1 MKKKVTLFILLI
13 FKVYISLVDFFHIWN
28 LLNVLIKM
36 AKKIL
41 IWAFLHVTIGIQI
54 GEILLP
60 TVQKEEY
67 SCKECQLFLQRL
79 KNRRLTSL
87 NDVTD
92 QLGPILL
99 STRSF

>member
-60 TVQKEEY
+60 TVQKEECVVPENIHTPPTEDHGN
-67 SCKECQLFLQRL
+67 SE
-79 KNRRLTSL
+79 
-87 NDVTD
+87 
-92 QLGPILL
+92 G
-99 STRSF
+99 